1 MSESIITLT
10 MNPAI
15 DKNTAV
21 ESVGSDQKLRCR
33 PPRFEAGGGGIN
45 VARAAAELGGSA
57 QALYPAGG
65 FTGGLL
71 ESLLDR
77 EGLEHLRIPIEG
89 MTRENLTV
97 YESSTGSQ
105 YRFGMPG
112 ARMSEE
118 EWRSCLK
125 TIHDRAKGSPCF
137 LVLSGSLPPGVPD
150 DFYARAVYS
159 MNGTGCRI
167 IVDTSGSALRKA
179 AEEGVYLLK
188 PNLRELGQIVER
200 ELRDEEEQE
209 AAARQLI
216 ESGKSSVVVVSL
228 GGAGALLVTRD
239 EAGGIRT
246 ENLRAP
252 RVPIRSRIG
261 AGDSMVAGILLALT
275 RGEDL
280 RGAVQFGMAAGA
292 SAVMTEGTELCRR
305 DDTERLFERLKAQ
318 ENTPRPP
325 TGDSQ

>member
-1 MSESIITLT
+1 MSGSKNDVKHIITLT

-15 DKNTAV
+15 DKNTTV
-21 ESVGSDQKLRCR
+21 ESVTSDQKLRCR

-45 VARAAAELGGSA
+45 VARAVAKLGGSA

-77 EGLEHLRIPIEG
+77 EGLEHFRIPVEG

-118 EWRSCLK
+118 EWRSCLNA
-125 TIHDRAKGSPCF
+125 IHGHANSSSCY

-159 MNGTGCRI
+159 MTGADCRL
-167 IVDTSGSALRKA
+167 IVDTSGPALRKA

-188 PNLRELGQIVER
+188 PNLRELSQIVER
-200 ELRDEEEQE
+200 ELRDEDEQE
-209 AAARQLI
+209 AAARELI
-216 ESGKSSVVVVSL
+216 ERGKSSVVVVSL

-239 EAGGIRT
+239 EVGAIRS

-261 AGDSMVAGILLALT
+261 AGDSMVAGTVLALT

-280 RGAVQFGMAAGA
+280 RRAVQFGMAAGA

-305 DDTERLFERLKAQ
+305 DDAERLFERLTA
-318 ENTPRPP
+318 
-325 TGDSQ
+325 